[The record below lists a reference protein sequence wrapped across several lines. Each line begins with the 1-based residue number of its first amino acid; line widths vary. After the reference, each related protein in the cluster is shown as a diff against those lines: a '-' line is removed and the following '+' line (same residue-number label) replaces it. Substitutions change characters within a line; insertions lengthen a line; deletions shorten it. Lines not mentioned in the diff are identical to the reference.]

1 MKKVLYILFH
11 RSVLVALSLLAQV
24 VTLVVMVNIFSEYIN
39 SFYWCCIAISVI
51 AALLILGS
59 RIEPAYKITWLLL
72 ILPFPVFGGI
82 FYLLVGGGH
91 IPKRIS
97 RRMRRVS
104 EQSEENLREDFKAD
118 DRRAGPLSGA
128 LCPRSR
134 LYQYRDRILRPGRSG
149 FSPDAGGA
157 EEGGAV
163 HLPGV
168 LHPPARR
175 LLGQHPGHF
184 GGEGRP
190 GRGGP
195 ADL

>member
-59 RIEPAYKITWLLL
+59 RIEPAYKIAWLLL

-118 DRRAGPLSGA
+118 DLLPLGEDAAGQARYLERFAHCPAYYHPQINSRQDYLPAMRNFPLLAVS
-128 LCPRSR
+128 
-134 LYQYRDRILRPGRSG
+134 YQQPQWHHHI
-149 FSPDAGGA
+149 SPASY
-157 EEGGAV
+157 
-163 HLPGV
+163 L
-168 LHPPARR
+168 
-175 LLGQHPGHF
+175 
-184 GGEGRP
+184 
-190 GRGGP
+190 
-195 ADL
+195 